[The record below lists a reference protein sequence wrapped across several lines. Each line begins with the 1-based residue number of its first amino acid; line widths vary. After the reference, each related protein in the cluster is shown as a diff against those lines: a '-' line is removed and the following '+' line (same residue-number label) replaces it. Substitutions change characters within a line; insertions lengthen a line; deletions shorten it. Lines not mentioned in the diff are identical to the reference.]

1 MQYLFIAGCGR
12 SGTTALLHILNVDER
27 IILGEERFK
36 FAMDILTQD
45 HFKEEHFFNP
55 SPEETDLPRNPLYA
69 RILYQWLHDKYL
81 RGGVKYIGDKVPRYA
96 YRLLYLDKMFP
107 GCKILFLLRD
117 LDAVA
122 SSFNVRA
129 AATDD
134 PWHPESD
141 YREAIKH
148 WHNSMIQL
156 RRFVAREDKCRRLF
170 AVQYERFYSGE
181 KAYLEALYRF
191 LDLELP
197 PDIIEEYEKITAD
210 WEKRKNKPLMLD
222 KFMKEFLD
230 AGKDRE
236 LEEFCLSLCPAKA

>member
-12 SGTTALLHILNVDER
+12 SGTTALVHLLNADPR
-27 IILGEERFK
+27 IVLGEERFK
-36 FAMDILTQD
+36 FAMDSVTPE
-45 HFKEEHFFNP
+45 HFKENHFFNP
-55 SPEETDLPRNPLYA
+55 IPKETNLPRPA
-69 RILYQWLHDKYL
+69 LYQRLHERYL
-81 RGGVKYIGDKVPRYA
+81 KGGIVYIGDKVPRYA

-129 AATDD
+129 ADADD
-134 PWHPESD
+134 EWYPESD

-148 WHNSMIQL
+148 WHNSMIHM
-156 RRFVAREDKCRRLF
+156 RNFVAREDKRRRLF

-191 LDLELP
+191 LDMELP
-197 PDIIEEYEKITAD
+197 PEIIKEYENITAD
-210 WEKRKNKPLMLD
+210 WEKRKNKPLTLD
-222 KFMKEFLD
+222 KSMKEFLD

-236 LEEFCLSLCPAKA
+236 LEEFCLSLCPAQA